1 MVKMVR
7 TPVSKKKAKTT
18 GYRSGAPRSGP
29 RKMMK
34 GKFKGGI
41 ATKLGTPKR
50 ADARLKIISKNRSK
64 VVDARDKLVSLAK
77 GSDARE
83 KLVKIRNLREGKVC
97 FGH

>member
-7 TPVSKKKAKTT
+7 TPVSKKKGKTT
-18 GYRSGAPRSGP
+18 GYSSGAPRSGP
-29 RKMMK
+29 RKMK